1 MKNSILSICFFF
13 LAITAVN
20 AQDRNL
26 AKEANCAVRV
36 DFSSPG
42 SGIDLKTYDAIKK
55 ILDDNKLKYTEVP
68 YGREGE
74 TYFCLQMTEVKKK
87 RKKQI
92 IKELK
97 STAKN
102 GQFTSVSTS

>member
-1 MKNSILSICFFF
+1 MRNSVVLICFLF
-13 LAITAVN
+13 LGIVGIK
-20 AQDRNL
+20 AQVRNL
-26 AKEANCAVRV
+26 AKEAKCAVRV

-87 RKKQI
+87 RRKQI

>member
-1 MKNSILSICFFF
+1 MRNSVVLICFLF
-13 LAITAVN
+13 LGIVGIK

-26 AKEANCAVRV
+26 AKEAKCV

-87 RKKQI
+87 RRKQI